1 MTCCVYNKEAALRVV
16 EVLRAPVEARLE
28 ALRSDKDLCFKF
40 QRLDM
45 LSSPHLQEHVILKF
59 ADSKVCQDDFLHD
72 DNHEIMKHYVLHLFK
87 GVTVPKPSLPS
98 CKEHRVGI

>member
-1 MTCCVYNKEAALRVV
+1 MTCCVYKEAALRVV

-45 LSSPHLQEHVILKF
+45 LSSPHLQEHAILKF
-59 ADSKVCQDDFLHD
+59 ADSKVCQDDFLND
-72 DNHEIMKHYVLHLFK
+72 GNHEIMKHYVLHLFK